1 MATISGIVFEDLNR
15 NQMQDPDE
23 YRFGVSH
30 QAVYLDDNDNGKLD
44 LGETYTFTDSEG
56 KYSLFNVPQ
65 GFHVLRVFSFF
76 HTNHH
81 RIFLAE
87 NDSYTGHFLAYAATS
102 IFGTVFD
109 DLNGNGVQDT
119 NEAGILGSIVY
130 LDLNKN
136 GQLDDGDISAT
147 TDSDGDYF
155 LRHTITE
162 SGVFLEVR
170 QVVPSGYKETSCYK
184 RRRITEIGPG
194 N

>member
-1 MATISGIVFEDLNR
+1 
-15 NQMQDPDE
+15 MQDSDE

-56 KYSLFNVPQ
+56 KYSLSNVPQ

-76 HTNHH
+76 HTNYH

-87 NDSYTGHFLAYAATS
+87 NDSYTGQFLAYAATS

-147 TDSDGDYF
+147 TNK
-155 LRHTITE
+155 L
-162 SGVFLEVR
+162 
-170 QVVPSGYKETSCYK
+170 
-184 RRRITEIGPG
+184 
-194 N
+194 